1 MILDEFGELKPLACH
16 ACLLGLHAECITPDI
31 TEVAGP
37 EGVVRIASGCCCG
50 GVDYLD
56 SPEVGTGLSKGHVGP
71 RVLNPSEITDPTST
85 GRKRAAQLYPIF
97 KDMLCEW
104 SGLKYAGG
112 GVVPIIGCG
121 GNLIQ
126 PNSKAGDGGDV
137 HHGPDK
143 NTVNNAP
150 GNVHRI
156 CKSCH
161 HAWHAANDVYYGKKR
176 PPADEQWLPSVAY
189 VQHDPSTRAADE
201 ELEAANAGR
210 EQINKKARDLEEP
223 LDML

>member
-1 MILDEFGELKPLACH
+1 MSSRRRSLLDEYGEPLSNVCNP
-16 ACLLGLHAECITPDI
+16 CLLGFHAECVSPD
-31 TEVAGP
+31 TE
-37 EGVVRIASGCCCG
+37 CCCG
-50 GVDYLD
+50 GADYLD
-56 SPEVGTGLSKGHVGP
+56 SPEVGTASSRTGGGVGP
-71 RVLNPSEITDPTST
+71 RVLNPSEITDATST

-104 SGLKYAGG
+104 AYLKFAGG
-112 GVVPIIGCG
+112 GVVPIIGCD

-143 NTVNNAP
+143 NTINNSP

-189 VQHDPSTRAADE
+189 VQHDPSTKAE
-201 ELEAANAGR
+201 EHELYEANAGR
-210 EQINKKARDLEEP
+210 EQVNKKAGGYEEP
-223 LDML
+223 LDLL

>member
-1 MILDEFGELKPLACH
+1 MLDEFGQVKPTTCH
-16 ACLLGLHAECITPDI
+16 PCLLGLHQECWTP
-31 TEVAGP
+31 E
-37 EGVVRIASGCCCG
+37 SGECCCG
-50 GVDYLD
+50 GRDYLD
-56 SPEVGTGLSKGHVGP
+56 SPEIGTASPGTGGGVGP

-97 KDMLCEW
+97 RDMLCEW
-104 SGLKYAGG
+104 AYLKFAGG
-112 GVVPIIGCG
+112 GVAPIIGCD

-126 PNSKAGDGGDV
+126 PQSKAGDGGDV

-189 VQHDPSTRAADE
+189 VQHDPATRADE
-201 ELEAANAGR
+201 RELRDANTGR
-210 EQINKKARDLEEP
+210 EQINKKASDLEEP
-223 LDML
+223 LDLL